1 MSCGRL
7 IVTEESDLGS
17 LIQDVEKLRKQFNRQ
32 RIYLGV
38 LGIFVLLLLVLSFL
52 NNPSEIIFIVVIAII
67 IIPIALIINELEKR
81 GL

>member
-38 LGIFVLLLLVLSFL
+38 LSIFVLLLLVLSFW
-52 NNPSEIIFIVVIAII
+52 NNPDEFIFIAMIAII
-67 IIPIALIINELEKR
+67 IIPIALIINTLEQR

>member
-1 MSCGRL
+1 M
-7 IVTEESDLGS
+7 TEESDLGS